1 MQLAKKS
8 SVPKQNKKRFWDSET
23 FWEYVVPI
31 IVSVIISILTTLVAS
46 GLGLV
51 WCKLLWTKQQLAGK
65 RFLVTALL
73 NLHGD
78 VQSNVT

>member
-1 MQLAKKS
+1 M
-8 SVPKQNKKRFWDSET
+8 KQNKKRFWNSET

-51 WCKLLWTKQQLAGK
+51 
-65 RFLVTALL
+65 
-73 NLHGD
+73 
-78 VQSNVT
+78 

>member
-1 MQLAKKS
+1 M
-8 SVPKQNKKRFWDSET
+8 KQNKKRFWDSET

-51 WCKLLWTKQQLAGK
+51 
-65 RFLVTALL
+65 
-73 NLHGD
+73 
-78 VQSNVT
+78 

>member
-1 MQLAKKS
+1 MKL
-8 SVPKQNKKRFWDSET
+8 NKKRFWNSET

-51 WCKLLWTKQQLAGK
+51 
-65 RFLVTALL
+65 
-73 NLHGD
+73 
-78 VQSNVT
+78 